1 MKSSKGNKISKRNIT
16 NGPNANNLFNYTNG
30 SNNMLSGTS
39 VNNEQIAIIQNV
51 DSMRSGDGVR
61 MSVGPN
67 GKIANQGGPGGG
79 YGISMFP
86 ANKYDQQ

>member
-1 MKSSKGNKISKRNIT
+1 M
-16 NGPNANNLFNYTNG
+16 
-30 SNNMLSGTS
+30 
-39 VNNEQIAIIQNV
+39 NNEQIAIIHNV

>member
-1 MKSSKGNKISKRNIT
+1 
-16 NGPNANNLFNYTNG
+16 
-30 SNNMLSGTS
+30 
-39 VNNEQIAIIQNV
+39 
-51 DSMRSGDGVR
+51 MRSGDGVR

-67 GKIANQGGPGGG
+67 GKMLNQGVSGGG